1 MVLTKTL
8 RGVALFTLSI
18 LPFVYILQAI
28 IRIQGG
34 EWDYLG
40 PEPSKAIVWFTGEWG
55 FNFLL
60 ATLAITPLVRLMNQ
74 SWLMHHRRML
84 GLFAAFYVSLHGLA
98 YLAFLLEWNWQEL
111 GQEVI
116 DRPYL
121 LVGAL
126 AWLLLLPLV
135 VTSTKGW
142 QRKLKRK
149 WKRLHQ
155 LIYLIGLLSSVHYLL
170 QIRSDWFDPVV
181 YTSLTLLLL
190 SLRLRNFDLFRKN
203 EK

>member
-1 MVLTKTL
+1 MSFSP
-8 RGVALFTLSI
+8 GQFLSI
-18 LPFVYILQAI
+18 HALISN
-28 IRIQGG
+28 R
-34 EWDYLG
+34 
-40 PEPSKAIVWFTGEWG
+40 
-55 FNFLL
+55 
-60 ATLAITPLVRLMNQ
+60 
-74 SWLMHHRRML
+74 H
-84 GLFAAFYVSLHGLA
+84 
-98 YLAFLLEWNWQEL
+98 LAFLLEWNWQEL